1 MMYRK
6 RRPFWLAVLLLSWSS
21 WLPADTTTAPAPP
34 KTASILLLLAY
45 EPLHPAAQSLV
56 QALSGQ
62 LRQQVK
68 QPLQLHVEYMD
79 SDLLNSSTYLQQ
91 FGNLLHSK
99 QQQGER
105 YDLAIVAGNSALQLA
120 AQEQQRVLAG
130 TPVVFMN
137 VSDTA
142 LIRRLLPGGNLTGVP
157 ELPFVY
163 EFLALCRSLF
173 PGLQNLHVITD
184 GRSGQ
189 RDHLP
194 LLQQA
199 TDSLNK
205 TLQVHSLADL
215 SWDELAARLQTM
227 RDQPI
232 LLLSAS
238 QDRLGQPKS
247 FRDAISFLSEQ
258 SASPLWHLWPQGIG
272 DGLTGGVVSDHQ
284 QAAHQVA
291 TMANRILQG
300 ARAAELPVHWQLTPV
315 ILADVRQLARFG
327 ISISE
332 LPASARL
339 LHQRPGFWSRY
350 GWVLLLMVV
359 ASGLTGLVLFLVWSE
374 SRRRQLSD
382 EQLRDRTRLIRN
394 ILDSIPDLI
403 FYKDC
408 DGRYVFCNKPFVRVM
423 GTNPVGKTDYDA
435 FDQQTAEFFRSKD
448 SEAMARKNMN
458 ANEEWVHSADGRMLL
473 LETQKTP
480 IYDRKGQLIG
490 VFGLSRDITDLKK
503 TQQNLEH
510 IAHHDAL
517 TNLPNR
523 LLLNKKLE
531 YALNLAR
538 RNEEQLGILYLDLDR
553 FKDINDT
560 IGHDIGDLLL
570 KDVAHR
576 LHNNIRDTDICSRL
590 GGDEFIV
597 VLTSVN
603 DAQRI
608 QEKCEQ
614 LLQLIAQPYS
624 LQGHLLSVFAS
635 AGISVFPQDGN
646 SVDEL
651 IRNADAALHK
661 AKELGRNRCYHYERE
676 LTDSIHS
683 RMSLEQDLRSAMES
697 RQFTLAFQPQFKLG
711 TAKPQR
717 AEALLRWPHPARGM
731 ISPLE
736 FIPLAETSGMII
748 ELGYWVLRSTCQQF
762 LFWREQGLMLEK
774 IAVNVSP
781 VQINSSFANTV
792 TDILQQLNF
801 DPHWLELEV
810 TEGLMMSGTTEVSQ
824 QIEQLRALGVEF
836 SIDDFGTGYS
846 SLSKLKSMPVSVL
859 KIDQS
864 FVRDIND
871 DINDFEI
878 VRAIVAMASSLGLT
892 VVAEGVETAA
902 HESTLQELG
911 CEWMQGYYYAKPMA
925 ADEFYQR
932 YRNTP
937 DA

>member
-1 MMYRK
+1 MMMYSK
-6 RRPFWLAVLLLSWSS
+6 RRPHWLAVLLLSWSS
-21 WLPADTTTAPAPP
+21 WLPADSTTPATATTANV
-34 KTASILLLLAY
+34 LLLLSY
-45 EPLHPAAQSLV
+45 DPQHPAAGEIIRTTDQ
-56 QALSGQ
+56 Q
-62 LRQQVK
+62 LRQQHSG
-68 QPLQLHVEYMD
+68 PIRLHIEFIDRLV
-79 SDLLNSSTYLQQ
+79 SDPDAYLQQ
-91 FGNLLHSK
+91 VGNLLYSK
-99 QQQGER
+99 QPQNKR
-105 YDLAIVAGNSALQLA
+105 FDLAIVAGNMALQLA
-120 AQEQQRVLAG
+120 SRERQRLLTD
-130 TPVVFMN
+130 TPVLFLAVN
-137 VSDTA
+137 DHN
-142 LIRRLLPGGNLTGVP
+142 LIRQELAKGYLSGIP

-163 EFLALCRSLF
+163 EFLALSRYLY
-173 PGLQNLHVITD
+173 PAMQTLHVITD
-184 GRSGQ
+184 Q
-189 RDHLP
+189 DP
-194 LLQQA
+194 AQPDYLQQVQQA
-199 TDSLNK
+199 ADNLGK
-205 TLQVHSLADL
+205 QLQIHSLQLL
-215 SWDELAARLQTM
+215 SWEELAQKLGKIRQ
-227 RDQPI
+227 QPV

-238 QDRLGQPKS
+238 RDRYQQEKS
-247 FRDAISFLSEQ
+247 FGEAIRYLSEQ
-258 SASPLWHLWPQGIG
+258 SANPLWHLWPEGIG
-272 DGLTGGVVSDHQ
+272 EGLAGGVVNDR
-284 QAAHQVA
+284 A
-291 TMANRILQG
+291 RILQEISVM
-300 ARAAELPVHWQLTPV
+300 AAAVLQGTPV
-315 ILADVRQLARFG
+315 SSLAINWQTPHITLADSRQLHRFG
-327 ISISE
+327 LSSSD
-332 LPASARL
+332 LPTKTQL
-339 LHQRPGFWSRY
+339 LNQQPGFWQQY
-350 GWVLLLMVV
+350 GWVLLLMVF
-359 ASGLTGLVLFLVWSE
+359 ASGLTGGVIFLVWSE
-374 SRRRQLSD
+374 SRRRQISD
-382 EQLRDRTRLIRN
+382 EQLRERTRLIRH

-403 FYKDC
+403 FYKDKA
-408 DGRYVFCNKPFVRVM
+408 GTYVFCNKPFIRVM
-423 GTNPVGKTDYDA
+423 GTNPIGKTDYDV
-435 FDQQTAEFFRSKD
+435 FDQQTAEFFRAKD
-448 SEAMARKNMN
+448 SEAVARKNMN
-458 ANEEWVHSADGRMLL
+458 ANEEWVHSADGRIIL

-480 IYDRKGQLIG
+480 IYDRKGNFIG
-490 VFGLSRDITDLKK
+490 VFGLSRDITELKK

-510 IAHHDAL
+510 IAHHDSL
-517 TNLPNR
+517 TGLPNR

-538 RNEEQLGILYLDLDR
+538 RSNEKIGVLYLDLDR

-576 LHNNIRDTDICSRL
+576 LHNNIRDSDICSRL

-597 VLTSVN
+597 ILTGI
-603 DAQRI
+603 DDTDRI
-608 QEKCEQ
+608 QEKCSQ
-614 LLQLIAQPYS
+614 LLQLISHPYS

-646 SVDEL
+646 NVDEL

-661 AKELGRNRCYHYERE
+661 AKELGRNRSYLYQRQ

-711 TAKPQR
+711 NAKPQR

-748 ELGYWVLRSTCQQF
+748 ELGYWVLRSACQQF
-762 LFWREQGLMLEK
+762 LFWREQGLILEK

-801 DPHWLELEV
+801 APHWLELEV

-836 SIDDFGTGYS
+836 AIDDFGTGYS

-902 HESTLQELG
+902 HESTLQDLG

>member
-1 MMYRK
+1 M
-6 RRPFWLAVLLLSWSS
+6 
-21 WLPADTTTAPAPP
+21 
-34 KTASILLLLAY
+34 
-45 EPLHPAAQSLV
+45 
-56 QALSGQ
+56 
-62 LRQQVK
+62 
-68 QPLQLHVEYMD
+68 
-79 SDLLNSSTYLQQ
+79 
-91 FGNLLHSK
+91 
-99 QQQGER
+99 
-105 YDLAIVAGNSALQLA
+105 
-120 AQEQQRVLAG
+120 
-130 TPVVFMN
+130 
-137 VSDTA
+137 
-142 LIRRLLPGGNLTGVP
+142 
-157 ELPFVY
+157 
-163 EFLALCRSLF
+163 
-173 PGLQNLHVITD
+173 
-184 GRSGQ
+184 
-189 RDHLP
+189 
-194 LLQQA
+194 
-199 TDSLNK
+199 
-205 TLQVHSLADL
+205 
-215 SWDELAARLQTM
+215 
-227 RDQPI
+227 
-232 LLLSAS
+232 
-238 QDRLGQPKS
+238 
-247 FRDAISFLSEQ
+247 
-258 SASPLWHLWPQGIG
+258 
-272 DGLTGGVVSDHQ
+272 
-284 QAAHQVA
+284 
-291 TMANRILQG
+291 
-300 ARAAELPVHWQLTPV
+300 
-315 ILADVRQLARFG
+315 
-327 ISISE
+327 
-332 LPASARL
+332 
-339 LHQRPGFWSRY
+339 
-350 GWVLLLMVV
+350 
-359 ASGLTGLVLFLVWSE
+359 
-374 SRRRQLSD
+374 
-382 EQLRDRTRLIRN
+382 
-394 ILDSIPDLI
+394 
-403 FYKDC
+403 
-408 DGRYVFCNKPFVRVM
+408 
-423 GTNPVGKTDYDA
+423 
-435 FDQQTAEFFRSKD
+435 
-448 SEAMARKNMN
+448 
-458 ANEEWVHSADGRMLL
+458 
-473 LETQKTP
+473 
-480 IYDRKGQLIG
+480 
-490 VFGLSRDITDLKK
+490 
-503 TQQNLEH
+503 
-510 IAHHDAL
+510 
-517 TNLPNR
+517 
-523 LLLNKKLE
+523 LLNKKLE

-646 SVDEL
+646 NVDEL

-661 AKELGRNRCYHYERE
+661 AKELGRNRSYLYQRQ

-711 TAKPQR
+711 NTKPQR

-836 SIDDFGTGYS
+836 AIDDFGTGYS

>member
-1 MMYRK
+1 MMCSK

-21 WLPADTTTAPAPP
+21 WLPADTTPPAAA
-34 KTASILLLLAY
+34 KTTSILLLLAY
-45 EPLHPAAQSLV
+45 EPLYPAAQSLV

-68 QPLQLHVEYMD
+68 QPLQLHVEYMG

-99 QQQGER
+99 QQQGEH

-173 PGLQNLHVITD
+173 PDLQSLHVITD

-189 RDHLP
+189 RDFLP

-199 TDSLNK
+199 TDSLGK
-205 TLQVHSLADL
+205 TLQVHSLTDL

-232 LLLSAS
+232 LLLSAT

-272 DGLTGGVVSDHQ
+272 EGLTGGVVSDRDFSVQ
-284 QAAHQVA
+284 QVA
-291 TMANRILQG
+291 AMAGQILQG
-300 ARAAELPVHWQLTPV
+300 TPAASLPVHWQLTPV
-315 ILADVRQLARFG
+315 TLADARQLARFD
-327 ISISE
+327 ISASD
-332 LPASARL
+332 LPAAARL
-339 LHQRPGFWSRY
+339 LHQQNSFWQRY
-350 GWVLLLMVV
+350 GWVLLLMVT
-359 ASGLTGLVLFLVWSE
+359 ASGLTGLVLFLIWSE

-394 ILDSIPDLI
+394 ILNSIPDLI
-403 FYKDC
+403 FYKDNQ
-408 DGRYVFCNKPFVRVM
+408 GVYVFCNKPFVRVM
-423 GTNPVGKTDYDA
+423 GTNPVGKTDYDV

-448 SEAMARKNMN
+448 SEAVARKNMN

-480 IYDRKGQLIG
+480 IYDRKGQMIG
-490 VFGLSRDITDLKK
+490 IFGLSRDITDLKK
-503 TQQNLEH
+503 AQQNLEH
-510 IAHHDAL
+510 IAHHDTL

-538 RNEEQLGILYLDLDR
+538 RAEEHMGILYLDLDR

-576 LHNNIRDTDICSRL
+576 LHNNIRDSDICSRL

-597 VLTSVN
+597 VLTNVN
-603 DAQRI
+603 DVQRI

-635 AGISVFPQDGN
+635 AGISVFPQHGT

-661 AKELGRNRCYHYERE
+661 AKELGRNRSYQYERQ

-683 RMSLEQDLRSAMES
+683 RMSLEQDLRSAMET

-711 TAKPQR
+711 SLQPLR

-748 ELGYWVLRSTCQQF
+748 ELGYWVLRSACQQF
-762 LFWREQGLMLEK
+762 LFWREQGLRLEK

-792 TDILQQLNF
+792 ADILQQLNF

-836 SIDDFGTGYS
+836 AIDDFGTGYS

-878 VRAIVAMASSLGLT
+878 VRAIVAMAGSLGLT

-902 HESTLQELG
+902 HESTLQDLG

>member
-21 WLPADTTTAPAPP
+21 WLPADTTTAPAPQ
-34 KTASILLLLAY
+34 KVVSILLLLAY
-45 EPLHPAAQSLV
+45 EPLYPAAAPLV
-56 QALSGQ
+56 QELSVQ
-62 LRQQVK
+62 LRQQIA

-79 SDLLNSSTYLQQ
+79 SDLRHNSAYLQQ
-91 FGNLLHSK
+91 FGNLLLSK

-120 AQEQQRVLAG
+120 ALEQQRVLAD

-173 PGLQNLHVITD
+173 PDLQSLHVITD

-189 RDHLP
+189 RDYLP

-205 TLQVHSLADL
+205 TLQVHSLAEL

-232 LLLSAS
+232 LLLSAT

-284 QAAHQVA
+284 QAAQQVA
-291 TMANRILQG
+291 TMASRILQG
-300 ARAAELPVHWQLTPV
+300 AKAAELPVHWQLTPV
-315 ILADVRQLARFG
+315 TLADARQLARFG
-327 ISISE
+327 ISPAE

-339 LHQRPGFWSRY
+339 LHQQPGFWSRY
-350 GWVLLLMVV
+350 GWVLLLMVI

-403 FYKDC
+403 FYKDR
-408 DGRYVFCNKPFVRVM
+408 DGLYVFCNKPFVRVM
-423 GTNPVGKTDYDA
+423 GTNPIGKTDFDV

-448 SEAMARKNMN
+448 SEAVARKNMN

-480 IYDRKGQLIG
+480 IYDRKGQVIG

-503 TQQNLEH
+503 AQQNLEH

-646 SVDEL
+646 NVDEL

-661 AKELGRNRCYHYERE
+661 AKELGRNRSYLYQRQ

-711 TAKPQR
+711 NTKPQR

-836 SIDDFGTGYS
+836 AIDDFGTGYS